1 MKSEEI
7 AQLNKNDDKN
17 INFELSHIIGLKL
30 IEKDCVQCHPV
41 MPETIIYAVGGII
54 ICEDLTEKNNQV
66 FFRHGQNRK
75 NRK

>member
-7 AQLNKNDDKN
+7 TQLNKNDDRN

-30 IEKDCVQCHPV
+30 IEKDSVQCHPV

-54 ICEDLTEKNNQV
+54 ICEDLT
-66 FFRHGQNRK
+66 
-75 NRK
+75 